1 MNIVKKNMK
10 KKKPAKKKHFE
21 KQQKQPRQKQTRPL
35 TPKQA
40 GKFAVDQLYYLVGC
54 VCFAASIN
62 LFALP
67 NKIAQAGVSGLA
79 VIVNQ
84 LFGFP
89 VGLAGLVFNIP
100 LLIAAL
106 AVFGWRFVSKTLC
119 VTLEMSLAIDLMA
132 RYVPWT
138 YTGDRLLAT
147 VFCGALHGFGLSLVF
162 LRGATSGGTDIIG
175 WLVRKRWPHI
185 SLGSVMRAAYV
196 VVILTNAAVFRD
208 INAALYAAISVF
220 IGTKV
225 IDSMLYGQNTGKMFY
240 IFSQDKAE
248 EISREII
255 ARLGR
260 GVTILPGKGMYTGEE
275 RALVLCVVHRN
286 QVSPLRN
293 LVKELDPN
301 SFLVIAEAQE
311 VFGQG
316 FRDA

>member
-1 MNIVKKNMK
+1 MLT
-10 KKKPAKKKHFE
+10 AKK
-21 KQQKQPRQKQTRPL
+21 
-35 TPKQA
+35 A
-40 GKFAVDQLYYLVGC
+40 GKFAVDQVYYLVGC

-62 LFALP
+62 LFAVP

-79 VIVNQ
+79 VIANQ

-89 VGLAGLVFNIP
+89 VGMANLAFNVP
-100 LLIAAL
+100 LLVAAL
-106 AVFGWRFVSKTLC
+106 AVLGWRFVSKTLF
-119 VTLEMSLAIDLMA
+119 VTLELSLVIDLMA
-132 RYVPWT
+132 RNVSWT

-147 VFCGALHGFGLSLVF
+147 VICGALHGFGLALVF

-175 WLVRKRWPHI
+175 WLVRKRRPHI
-185 SLGSVMRAAYV
+185 SLGSIMRIAYV
-196 VVILTNAAVFRD
+196 FVILANAAVFRD

-220 IGTKV
+220 ISTKV

-248 EISREII
+248 DISGEII
-255 ARLGR
+255 RRLGR
-260 GVTILPGKGMYTGEE
+260 GVTILPGKGMYTGEDRE
-275 RALVLCVVHRN
+275 LILCVVHRN
-286 QVSPLRN
+286 QVSPLRH